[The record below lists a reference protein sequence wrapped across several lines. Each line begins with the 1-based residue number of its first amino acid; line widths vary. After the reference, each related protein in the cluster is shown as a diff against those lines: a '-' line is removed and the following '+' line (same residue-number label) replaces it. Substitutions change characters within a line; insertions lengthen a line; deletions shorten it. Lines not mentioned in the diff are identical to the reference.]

1 MSKLDIEARVAI
13 SLAAGRYLR
22 AAQRFEAANQD
33 FTEAC
38 KSLRNALPKA
48 SRFVANIEH
57 KHYLLTT
64 DSEGNF
70 NVEELDTI

>member
-22 AAQRFEAANQD
+22 AAQRFEAANKD
-33 FTEAC
+33 LTEAC
-38 KSLRNALPKA
+38 KSLRNALPKE

-57 KHYLLTT
+57 KHYLLTA
-64 DSEGNF
+64 DKDGNF
-70 NVEELDTI
+70 HVEELDTI